1 MALGDTLW
9 EILKSS
15 ASTILEAAAK
25 IAERFVP
32 IEKQIGDLIQA
43 YESESLTLVL
53 GAGVSV
59 EYGLPDW
66 NTLLQSLLLSATI
79 DSEEPFVA
87 SLFTQVFN
95 PSPLVAARFVR
106 NHYHNKVADKSF
118 EDVTRE
124 IIYQQIK
131 ADIHSPL
138 MKEICALVLAP
149 ARSPMLDS
157 IITYNFDDI
166 LEREVRRL
174 SFEIGIDIPIRT
186 IAGPEARPSAREL
199 PIYHVHGY
207 LSSDPHE
214 PIAHP
219 VTLGEADYHQ
229 QYNEVYRWENMVQI
243 NKFADAHCLF
253 LGTSFSDPNLRRLL
267 DIAHAQHGEK
277 GIRHYVV
284 RKIPPLDQVKSRLGS
299 ILNDQVVQA
308 ATTISNNKQDELASS
323 LLALHMKFEQD
334 DAASFGVG
342 ILWVNDYP
350 DIPRLLQA
358 IRLKDT
364 SLVSD
369 IFVVRALLPAIT
381 SANTKKTAAKTP

>member
-277 GIRHYVV
+277 G
-284 RKIPPLDQVKSRLGS
+284 
-299 ILNDQVVQA
+299 N
-308 ATTISNNKQDELASS
+308 ATMSS
-323 LLALHMKFEQD
+323 ERFL
-334 DAASFGVG
+334 
-342 ILWVNDYP
+342 
-350 DIPRLLQA
+350 R
-358 IRLKDT
+358 
-364 SLVSD
+364 
-369 IFVVRALLPAIT
+369 
-381 SANTKKTAAKTP
+381 